1 MKECY
6 GKHFIKNGALL
17 PVDDF
22 DNSMVYEGE
31 TIYEVLRVI
40 KGVPLFFNDHYE
52 RLVTSLLNRRRTNLA
67 TFRSLLGSIKTLA
80 GAGQQDEEVNLKIV
94 FNYNHSESHSLVYF
108 VKASYPSA
116 QQYRDGVAGIL
127 FRAERTDPASKVVNH
142 ELRASIE
149 AGLAATKAYEALLVN
164 SKNLITEGSRSNI
177 FFIKGGI
184 LFTAPDNLVL
194 GGITRRRLLDICRAN
209 GTDVR
214 YECVNTGTIYSYDSV
229 LMSGTSPI
237 LLPFKSVDKNMFAVD
252 NPLIEKLRE
261 MFMEKARQSI
271 DSFIAEK
278 FI

>member
-6 GKHFIKNGALL
+6 GNHFIKNGALL

-31 TIYEVLRVI
+31 SIYEVLRMT

-67 TFRSLLGSIKTLA
+67 TFRSLLGDIKTLA
-80 GAGQQDEEVNLKIV
+80 GAEQQEDEVNLKIV

-108 VKASYPSA
+108 VKASYPSV
-116 QQYRDGVAGIL
+116 QQYSDGVAGIL
-127 FRAERTDPASKVVNH
+127 FRAERTDPASKVINH
-142 ELRASIE
+142 ELRASIK
-149 AGLAATKAYEALLVN
+149 ACLVAKKAYEALLVN
-164 SKNLITEGSRSNI
+164 SKNIITEGSRSNI
-177 FFIKGGI
+177 FFIKDGT

-194 GGITRRRLLDICRAN
+194 GGITRRQLLELCRAN
-209 GTDVR
+209 RIDVR
-214 YECVNTGTIYSYDSV
+214 YECVNAGMIYSYDSV

-237 LLPFKSVDKNMFAVD
+237 LLPFKSVDKNTFAVD

-271 DSFIAEK
+271 DNFIAEK